1 MKNISTIILI
11 AVSILLVAACSK
23 QTQKVADA
31 NPSSEQRSKTDRPAR
46 NGQRGG
52 PPTFDQL
59 LTEMDSNQDGR
70 LAASE
75 VQGRLQKDFAKIDT
89 NADGFITEEEMKNAP
104 KPARRGRNQN

>member
-1 MKNISTIILI
+1 MKNTATTILI
-11 AVSILLVAACSK
+11 VVSILLTAACSK
-23 QTQKVADA
+23 QTQRVAGT
-31 NPSSEQRSKTDRPAR
+31 NPSSEQRSKEDRPAR

-52 PPTFDQL
+52 PPTFEQL
-59 LTEMDSNQDGR
+59 LTQMDSNQDGK

-89 NADGFITEEEMKNAP
+89 DSDGFITEEEMKNAP